1 MTDTLFA
8 DVSYYQPPVDD
19 TYPYPILSIRA
30 NDGTFRDPNFP
41 RNYSWVRRSLDS
53 GRLTVGIVYCYVRPN
68 WQETAATLRDQV
80 DRNGGLHPRVVLM
93 LDVESGGN
101 PAGDA
106 SDWINRTYWDLVAY
120 CGGNARRVIG
130 YANAADFASMW
141 RTRPPGLRVIGAG
154 YGSNPDLPGQ
164 IAHQYTD
171 GQGWGGGL
179 PEGAPPFGNCDMN
192 SADGLSAEQFAAAC
206 GIGGPPAPNEI
217 DEAARIA
224 AAWIGRRITP
234 GEIVCPDG
242 LGRFAEFEHAHVY
255 WSPTMPRTPD
265 GRVHAQ
271 PIPHDGLFEA
281 WAALGFERG
290 PLGYPAGPH
299 TVVDGGGVQ
308 PFLGGVLFRQ
318 NGSRSGHWTHGAI
331 GARYALLGAQAGDLG
346 WPVSDEYAD
355 GDGRRQDFEHGS
367 LRWTAGSG
375 VTPVAP
381 APGPG
386 PGAPPR
392 PSPGLWDR
400 LRQALRRLLTRTR
413 PPRAGA

>member
-1 MTDTLFA
+1 M
-8 DVSYYQPPVDD
+8 
-19 TYPYPILSIRA
+19 
-30 NDGTFRDPNFP
+30 
-41 RNYSWVRRSLDS
+41 
-53 GRLTVGIVYCYVRPN
+53 
-68 WQETAATLRDQV
+68 
-80 DRNGGLHPRVVLM
+80 
-93 LDVESGGN
+93 
-101 PAGDA
+101 
-106 SDWINRTYWDLVAY
+106 
-120 CGGNARRVIG
+120 
-130 YANAADFASMW
+130 
-141 RTRPPGLRVIGAG
+141 
-154 YGSNPDLPGQ
+154 
-164 IAHQYTD
+164 
-171 GQGWGGGL
+171 
-179 PEGAPPFGNCDMN
+179 
-192 SADGLSAEQFAAAC
+192 
-206 GIGGPPAPNEI
+206 GGPPAPNEI